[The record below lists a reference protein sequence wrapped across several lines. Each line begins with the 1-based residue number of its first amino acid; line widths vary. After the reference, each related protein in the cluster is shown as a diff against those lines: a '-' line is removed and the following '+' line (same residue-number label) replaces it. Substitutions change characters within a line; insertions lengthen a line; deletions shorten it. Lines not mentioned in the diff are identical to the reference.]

1 MVRRT
6 TRRVGRKMRKRGGQN
21 SSRGSSA
28 RSNSVRRGNVDWDNM
43 GTGMMSDISHISS
56 NESHSDPLVTPLDS
70 NEEFAI
76 GSPVSVRHSGPI
88 GRRSSPRPLSSAGIE
103 RYIRENRS
111 HLRDEHKAGIR
122 ICYSGRLAR
131 DSEEKPK
138 KVGYY
143 TIKQFLKIANEMLD
157 DPSFRWLRNEIRP
170 EYDDEYQTQV
180 DLESLIQALGA
191 SICSDNADNVDTM
204 SCKLCEDTAK
214 DGQLTS
220 SARER
225 RMDQEERREVRA
237 VRRQNRR
244 LLRDEIRRG
253 VPGARTHQV
262 AERRR
267 RETERAARR
276 ARRTNRTRRAN
287 RRRSSSSRG
296 SSQR

>member
-1 MVRRT
+1 MVRHT
-6 TRRVGRKMRKRGGQN
+6 TRRAGRKMRKHGGQN
-21 SSRGSSA
+21 SSRRGS

-43 GTGMMSDISHISS
+43 DTGMMSDISHISS
-56 NESHSDPLVTPLDS
+56 NGSHSDPLVTPLDS

-76 GSPVSVRHSGPI
+76 GSPVSVMHSGPI

-111 HLRDEHKAGIR
+111 RLRDEHKAGIR

-131 DSEEKPK
+131 GSEEKPK
-138 KVGYY
+138 KIGYY
-143 TIKQFLKIANEMLD
+143 TIKHFLKIANDMLD
-157 DPSFRWLRNEIRP
+157 DPSFRWLRNEIKP
-170 EYDDEYQTQV
+170 EYDDEYQTQI
-180 DLESLIQALGA
+180 DLEALIQALGA
-191 SICSDNADNVDTM
+191 SICSENADNVDTM

-237 VRRQNRR
+237 VRRANRR

-276 ARRTNRTRRAN
+276 ARRTNRTRRAG
-287 RRRSSSSRG
+287 RRS
-296 SSQR
+296 

>member
-1 MVRRT
+1 ME
-6 TRRVGRKMRKRGGQN
+6 
-21 SSRGSSA
+21 S
-28 RSNSVRRGNVDWDNM
+28 
-43 GTGMMSDISHISS
+43 GMMSDISHLSS
-56 NESHSDPLVTPLDS
+56 NSSSEPEWEIPSAAEQALSLEDISRVTGELSLRRTPMSDG
-70 NEEFAI
+70 AI
-76 GSPVSVRHSGPI
+76 D
-88 GRRSSPRPLSSAGIE
+88 L
-103 RYIRENRS
+103 YIRENRS

-122 ICYSGRLAR
+122 ICYTGRVP
-131 DSEEKPK
+131 SEGQQKQK

-143 TIKQFLKIANEMLD
+143 TIKEFLRMGNDMLD
-157 DPSFRWLRNEIRP
+157 DPSFRWLASEVKP
-170 EYDDEYQTQV
+170 EYDDEYQTQI
-180 DLESLIQALGA
+180 DLEALIQALGA

-204 SCKLCEDTAK
+204 SCKMCEDVAK

-237 VRRQNRR
+237 VRRENRR

-276 ARRTNRTRRAN
+276 ARRTNRTRRGS
-287 RRRSSSSRG
+287 RRS
-296 SSQR
+296 